1 MKKVILATLFSAAVS
16 FTATASNAPA
26 KNVKFVGDTHYATF
40 CKAVINNDVKL
51 FKIALNRFVGE
62 LGTSQKRVLSRVLAN
77 NSVTCAGQDL
87 VNFAQ
92 SRNATAI
99 DSFISTKA

>member
-16 FTATASNAPA
+16 FTASASNAPA
-26 KNVKFVGDTHYATF
+26 NVKYVGDTHFAPF

-62 LGTSQKRVLSRVLAN
+62 LGSSQKRVLNRVLES

-87 VNFAQ
+87 VDFAQ
-92 SRNATAI
+92 SRKATAI